1 MIPLRKKKLMNNLMR
16 LHIISKI
23 NNNYVKKEIL
33 NQKNMNYRILK
44 MIYKLLL
51 AKIISLQM
59 KVSKILS
66 LIIKTTKVVIF
77 IVIFKF
83 WFKEIILNNL
93 MIIANLYSIKMNIY
107 LMKTIIKSKY
117 KFRNDYLYI
126 LKHNFIILS
135 NFSEIFKDNY
145 SNLLIFFMLNY
156 I

>member
-1 MIPLRKKKLMNNLMR
+1 
-16 LHIISKI
+16 
-23 NNNYVKKEIL
+23 
-33 NQKNMNYRILK
+33 
-44 MIYKLLL
+44 
-51 AKIISLQM
+51 
-59 KVSKILS
+59 
-66 LIIKTTKVVIF
+66 
-77 IVIFKF
+77 
-83 WFKEIILNNL
+83 

-117 KFRNDYLYI
+117 KFKNDYLYI

>member
-23 NNNYVKKEIL
+23 NNNYAKKEIL

-145 SNLLIFFMLNY
+145 SNLLIFFMLNS

>member
-23 NNNYVKKEIL
+23 NNNYAKKEIL

-83 WFKEIILNNL
+83 
-93 MIIANLYSIKMNIY
+93 
-107 LMKTIIKSKY
+107 
-117 KFRNDYLYI
+117 
-126 LKHNFIILS
+126 
-135 NFSEIFKDNY
+135 
-145 SNLLIFFMLNY
+145 
-156 I
+156 

>member
-83 WFKEIILNNL
+83 
-93 MIIANLYSIKMNIY
+93 
-107 LMKTIIKSKY
+107 
-117 KFRNDYLYI
+117 
-126 LKHNFIILS
+126 
-135 NFSEIFKDNY
+135 
-145 SNLLIFFMLNY
+145 
-156 I
+156 

>member
-1 MIPLRKKKLMNNLMR
+1 
-16 LHIISKI
+16 
-23 NNNYVKKEIL
+23 
-33 NQKNMNYRILK
+33 
-44 MIYKLLL
+44 
-51 AKIISLQM
+51 
-59 KVSKILS
+59 
-66 LIIKTTKVVIF
+66 
-77 IVIFKF
+77 
-83 WFKEIILNNL
+83 

>member
-1 MIPLRKKKLMNNLMR
+1 
-16 LHIISKI
+16 
-23 NNNYVKKEIL
+23 
-33 NQKNMNYRILK
+33 
-44 MIYKLLL
+44 
-51 AKIISLQM
+51 
-59 KVSKILS
+59 
-66 LIIKTTKVVIF
+66 
-77 IVIFKF
+77 
-83 WFKEIILNNL
+83 

-145 SNLLIFFMLNY
+145 SNLLIFFMLNS

>member
-1 MIPLRKKKLMNNLMR
+1 
-16 LHIISKI
+16 
-23 NNNYVKKEIL
+23 
-33 NQKNMNYRILK
+33 
-44 MIYKLLL
+44 
-51 AKIISLQM
+51 
-59 KVSKILS
+59 
-66 LIIKTTKVVIF
+66 
-77 IVIFKF
+77 
-83 WFKEIILNNL
+83 
-93 MIIANLYSIKMNIY
+93 MNIY

>member
-23 NNNYVKKEIL
+23 NNNYAKKEIL